1 MEQKLEIARLQVRK
15 MKLRAV
21 TEWFENNDEKYLKIK
36 EIVKQEVENALE
48 DQRMF
53 LRASLRSLIRSLLK
67 DTQ

>member
-1 MEQKLEIARLQVRK
+1 VEQKLEIARLQVRK